1 MYFNALIIAYNLTFT
16 VYSTLGLIYD
26 NDLRLVICP
35 PIIELFLIFMVTNF
49 TIRYYQLARVM
60 HVYFNR
66 DIEVAIKASKV
77 STI

>member
-16 VYSTLGLIYD
+16 VYSTLGLIYN

-60 HVYFNR
+60 HVYFNP
-66 DIEVAIKASKV
+66 DIEIAIKASKA
-77 STI
+77 STM